1 MPRRKPAEQPQEPE
15 TEAAQPRQHD
25 KLELATKKLQRMEET
40 NKIAFRHRDDL
51 GRIEDELKKFNYSPA
66 ELEYILEPKGAKAI
80 PGFSFKDIERQKQ
93 YINFLTAQ
101 RPPAAG
107 HADAQQQR
115 RDQDAGQQQI
125 G

>member
-1 MPRRKPAEQPQEPE
+1 MPKRKPAEQPEEPQAE
-15 TEAAQPRQHD
+15 TAQPRQPD
-25 KLELATKKLQRMEET
+25 KLALAQKKLERMLET

-51 GRIEDELKKFNYSPA
+51 GRIEDELKKFSYSPA

-93 YINFLTAQ
+93 YVNFLTAQ
-101 RPPAAG
+101 RPPATG

-115 RDQDAGQQQI
+115 RDQDTEQQV